1 VVNVCFRLLLIALA
15 GCLFWGCATPYRPL
29 KGGRGYSESQIATNE
44 FSVSFQG
51 NGQTSLEQDY
61 DFVLLRAAEVTL
73 EHSFSNFAVMDVT
86 NTSSAKPYTVHQRF
100 YANTPAEMSLAPSAL
115 GFPATSAGY
124 SLSSGVIYDVK
135 EQRIYFEPGTI
146 LRIKCFA
153 TKPEKPFTY
162 DGAELRASL
171 KRKYK
176 LR

>member
-1 VVNVCFRLLLIALA
+1 MNACVRLLLIVLA
-15 GCLFWGCATPYRPL
+15 WCFCGCATPYRPL
-29 KGGRGYSESQIATNE
+29 QGGKGYSESQIATNE

-100 YANTPAEMSLAPSAL
+100 YSNTPAEMSLAPPSP
-115 GFPATSAGY
+115 GVVPGGY
-124 SLSSGVIYDVK
+124 NLSSGYFYDVK
-135 EQRIYFEPGTI
+135 ERRILFEPGTI

-162 DGAELRASL
+162 DAAELRNSL
-171 KRKYK
+171 KQKYK